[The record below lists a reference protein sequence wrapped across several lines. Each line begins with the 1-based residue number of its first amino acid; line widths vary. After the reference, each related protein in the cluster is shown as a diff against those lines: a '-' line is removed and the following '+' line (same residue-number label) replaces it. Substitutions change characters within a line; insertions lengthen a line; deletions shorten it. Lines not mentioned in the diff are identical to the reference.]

1 MAGKV
6 QPFNTRQ
13 HMLAQGFEIF
23 RYCDSHLEGV
33 ALHHHDFYEV
43 YLFLNGNVDY
53 SIESRNYH
61 LLPGDLLLIN
71 PMELHQPR
79 VAPEKQPYERIVLW
93 INKAFLQQ
101 LSSPQTSLTQCFDHS
116 VPTHTNL
123 LRLRPQQRV
132 LITNLMVDMVR
143 ESYSSD
149 YGGDLSSVSL
159 LIQLLVEI
167 NRIALAEPQRHELED
182 KSSDLMARALEYIN
196 EHYNEELSLNSLA
209 SRFYISKYH
218 MMRRF
223 RAETGYTVHAY
234 LTGKRLALAREQIA
248 AGTPILQAASACGF
262 GDYSTFCR
270 AYRRQF
276 GQPPSSARQDA
287 AETLKTLK
295 TRKKA

>member
-13 HMLAQGFEIF
+13 HMLTQGFEIF

-218 MMRRF
+218 LSHEFNRLVGTSVYHYVIQRRL
-223 RAETGYTVHAY
+223 V
-234 LTGKRLALAREQIA
+234 IA
-248 AGTPILQAASACGF
+248 KQLLGDGVPPTEVYQHCGF
-262 GDYSTFCR
+262 GDYANFYR
-270 AYRRQF
+270 AFKAEYQMSPKHF
-276 GQPPSSARQDA
+276 MEKARQQ
-287 AETLKTLK
+287 ELISG
-295 TRKKA
+295 